1 MKHPFRVLAVGTL
14 ALTSLLAVGCDSDG
28 DSGAA
33 APSFETARSALS
45 RDTAPAVGANDLA
58 KQVTG
63 NTRLALA
70 LYQQLRPK
78 NVGKN
83 LIFSPHSIST
93 ALAMTHAGAAGDTA
107 TQMANALHFDVSG
120 ETLHKAFG
128 ALELAFESR
137 GKGAQGVDGQPFR
150 LTVVNAIW
158 GQTGKAWE
166 ATFLDTLA
174 VWYGAGLNLL
184 DFAQAPEEG
193 RTTINAWVSQQTA
206 GLIPKLLPEG
216 SITPLTRLVLTN
228 AIYFN
233 ARWLHTFSETGTA
246 PRTWNLADGATA
258 SVDTMQQ
265 TEQLP
270 YADGQGWIAVELPY
284 DGDEV
289 AMLVIVPDA
298 GTFETFDAGLG
309 EQHFT
314 AAVGALATTN
324 ITLRFPKFDFGT
336 DAGLNDILKALGMTD
351 AFDASK
357 ADFSGM
363 DGSRELFIT
372 DVVHKAVIKLDERG
386 TEAAAATG
394 VVAGTTSAPPPPI
407 DVHVDRPFIFA
418 IRDKATSALIFVGR
432 VLDPRQTP

>member
-1 MKHPFRVLAVGTL
+1 
-14 ALTSLLAVGCDSDG
+14 
-28 DSGAA
+28 
-33 APSFETARSALS
+33 
-45 RDTAPAVGANDLA
+45 
-58 KQVTG
+58 
-63 NTRLALA
+63 
-70 LYQQLRPK
+70 
-78 NVGKN
+78 
-83 LIFSPHSIST
+83 
-93 ALAMTHAGAAGDTA
+93 
-107 TQMANALHFDVSG
+107 
-120 ETLHKAFG
+120 
-128 ALELAFESR
+128 
-137 GKGAQGVDGQPFR
+137 
-150 LTVVNAIW
+150 
-158 GQTGKAWE
+158 
-166 ATFLDTLA
+166 
-174 VWYGAGLNLL
+174 
-184 DFAQAPEEG
+184 
-193 RTTINAWVSQQTA
+193 
-206 GLIPKLLPEG
+206 
-216 SITPLTRLVLTN
+216 
-228 AIYFN
+228 
-233 ARWLHTFSETGTA
+233 
-246 PRTWNLADGATA
+246 
-258 SVDTMQQ
+258 MQQ